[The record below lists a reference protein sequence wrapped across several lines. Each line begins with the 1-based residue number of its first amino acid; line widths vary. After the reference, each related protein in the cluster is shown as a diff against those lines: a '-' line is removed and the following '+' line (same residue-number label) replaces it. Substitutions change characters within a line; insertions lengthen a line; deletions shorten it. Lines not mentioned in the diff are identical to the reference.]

1 MTAESWAAAYMTLA
15 LSQRISELSQIDAAE
30 YIGRHSKP

>member
-15 LSQRISELSQIDAAE
+15 LSLRVSDLSQIDAGE
-30 YIGRHSKP
+30 YIGRHSKS